1 MTGVCLELEAY
12 FDVNFAPLGARFDIR
27 RSVPMSG
34 WKTKAGGI
42 GMILTGAGSILTAL
56 SGADGFS
63 FDSIQGGI
71 ALITGGLAVL
81 GIGHKIEKQTS

>member
-1 MTGVCLELEAY
+1 MFGVCLELEAY

-27 RSVPMSG
+27 RNVPMSG

-42 GMILTGAGSILTAL
+42 GMILTGAGAILASV

-63 FDSIQGGI
+63 YESIQGGI
-71 ALITGGLAVL
+71 GMITAGLAVL
-81 GIGHKIEKQTS
+81 GIGHKIEKSR